1 MRLIAVF
8 QALFVTFLWSTSFII
23 IKWGLAGMPP
33 ITFAGLRYGMAFA
46 CFVPFVLRERYLS
59 ELKDLTRV
67 QWWKLVLLG
76 IVFYAV
82 TVSLLLNFT
91 PLIVTLSGIF
101 LLKEIPRSLQWTGVL
116 LFMAGMLVS
125 AAGALPVQVRN
136 GWLHA

>member
-1 MRLIAVF
+1 
-8 QALFVTFLWSTSFII
+8 
-23 IKWGLAGMPP
+23 MPP